1 MFRLE
6 KEWFPLCDKLDLLE
20 ILKARGIKDEDIPL
34 FIWPE
39 KFAKEV
45 DPEHLDGL
53 KNAVRRTHQTILN
66 NGSIMVVADVDAGGV
81 TSGAIVY
88 NALYNYIHT
97 LKRLDI
103 VVGNGKVHGLTQHG
117 IFYDYDLVIACDS
130 GSDEYEYYKQSFSR
144 DTEIIILDHHEAD
157 HLSEY
162 AYVVN
167 PEMNPVSG
175 SCLSG
180 AGVCL
185 KFIEMLS
192 EDWEFGRIP
201 YDLATVGIIADMM
214 DMRFED
220 NRAICMK
227 GFNDVQNNGIKAALR
242 GYQFNSDSVK
252 FSIAPLV
259 NAAQRMN
266 KNELA
271 LELFLDTTTPERCE
285 EIVEELKACKEEQ
298 KVYVEEGVK
307 RANIVE
313 HNKFI
318 FASIEQDKK
327 LDGLSGLMATMI
339 SKDYQ
344 KPTIFLREEGDVW
357 SGSMRS
363 YGVPNLRTIINET
376 KLAVSD
382 GHEEAAGIRV
392 EKENV
397 PKFIAELEKNLP
409 AVQSK
414 KIIVDVELD
423 NLAELTLSNV
433 EIIDKINEITGECF
447 EPITIMVSGIKPD
460 KVSILNG
467 RHSKIICG
475 NITLLLWNNTK
486 PVDDWK
492 RNKWKNFDI
501 VGTPTVSR
509 YRKIDEINIIVQ
521 EIDYEVVE

>member
-1 MFRLE
+1 MLALE
-6 KEWFPLCDKLDLLE
+6 KEWIPLCNKIDLLE

-45 DPEHLDGL
+45 EPDCFYGL
-53 KNAVRRTHQTILN
+53 RDAVKRTFQAILN
-66 NGSIMVVADVDAGGV
+66 NGSIMVVADVDADGV

-88 NALYNYIHT
+88 NALYNYIHS

-103 VVGNGKVHGLTQHG
+103 VVGNRKVHGLAQHE
-117 IFYDYDLVIACDS
+117 IFSDYDLVIACDS
-130 GSDEYEYYKQSFSR
+130 GSDEYEYYKQSYAC
-144 DTEIIILDHHEAD
+144 DTEIVILDHHKAD
-157 HLSEY
+157 HISEY
-162 AYVVN
+162 AYIVN
-167 PEMNPVSG
+167 PEMNPVKN

-180 AGVCL
+180 SGVCL
-185 KFIEMLS
+185 KFVEMLS

-214 DMRFED
+214 DMRYED

-227 GFNDVQNNGIKAALR
+227 GFDDVQNKGIKAALR

-266 KNELA
+266 RNDLA
-271 LELFLDTTTPERCE
+271 LELFLDTTTQERCE
-285 EIVEELKACKEEQ
+285 KIVEELKACKAEQ

-313 HNKFI
+313 HDKFV
-318 FASIEQDKK
+318 FASIEQNEK

-344 KPTIFLREEGDVW
+344 KPTIFLREEGDTW
-357 SGSMRS
+357 RGSIRT
-363 YGVPNLRTIINET
+363 YGVPNLKTIINET
-376 KLAVSD
+376 NLAVSD

-397 PKFIAELEKNLP
+397 QKFISELEKNLP
-409 AVQSK
+409 DVQSK

-423 NLAELTLSNV
+423 DLEELTLSNV
-433 EIIDKINEITGECF
+433 EKIDKINEITGECF
-447 EPITIMVSGIKPD
+447 EPITIMVSGIEPD

-467 RHSKIICG
+467 KHSKIICG

-486 PVDDWK
+486 PVDDWP
-492 RNKWKNFDI
+492 RNKWRCFDI
-501 VGTPTVSR
+501 VGVPTISR
-509 YRKIDEINIIVQ
+509 YRMKDEINVIVSD
-521 EIDYEVVE
+521 IYYEVE

>member
-6 KEWFPLCDKLDLLE
+6 KEWVPLCNKLDLLE

-34 FIWPE
+34 FLWPE
-39 KFAKEV
+39 RFAKEV
-45 DPEHLDGL
+45 DPECFGGL
-53 KNAVRRTHQTILN
+53 KEAVLRTFQAILN
-66 NGSIMVVADVDAGGV
+66 NGSIMVVADVDADGV

-88 NALYNYIHT
+88 NALYHYVHS

-103 VVGNGKVHGLTQHG
+103 VVGNGKIHGLAQHG

-130 GSDEYEYYKQSFSR
+130 GSDEYKYYKQSFAC
-144 DTEIIILDHHEAD
+144 DTEIVVLDHHEAD

-167 PEMNPVSG
+167 PEMNPVPG

-185 KFIEMLS
+185 KFVEMLS

-227 GFNDVQNNGIKAALR
+227 GFRDVQNNGIKAALS

-266 KNELA
+266 RNDLA
-271 LELFLDTTTPERCE
+271 LELFLDTTTQERCE
-285 EIVEELKACKEEQ
+285 EIVEELKACKAEQ

-313 HNKFI
+313 HDKFV
-318 FASIEQDKK
+318 FASIEQNEK

-344 KPTIFLREEGDVW
+344 KPTIFLREEGDTW
-357 SGSMRS
+357 RGSIRT
-363 YGVPNLRTIINET
+363 YGVPNLKTIINET
-376 KLAVSD
+376 NLAVSD

-397 PKFIAELEKNLP
+397 QKFISELEKSLP

-423 NLAELTLSNV
+423 DLSELTMSDV
-433 EIIDKINEITGECF
+433 ERIDEINEITGECF
-447 EPITIMVSGIKPD
+447 EPITIMVSGINPD
-460 KVSILNG
+460 KVSVLNG
-467 RHSKIICG
+467 KHSKIICG

-492 RNKWKNFDI
+492 KNKWKSFDI
-501 VGTPTVSR
+501 VGVPTISR
-509 YRKIDEINIIVQ
+509 YRKRDEINIIVN
-521 EIDYEVVE
+521 EIDYEVID